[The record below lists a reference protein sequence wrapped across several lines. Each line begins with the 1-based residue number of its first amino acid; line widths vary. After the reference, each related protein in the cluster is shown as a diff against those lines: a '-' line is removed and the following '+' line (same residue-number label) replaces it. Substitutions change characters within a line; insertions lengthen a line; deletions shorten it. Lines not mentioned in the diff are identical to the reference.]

1 MSASGASS
9 AKRSRSMLSTG
20 VPTASDRTWAISSS
34 AAISS
39 SDKTAVVGARSAAA
53 RSSYRLVSATGRR
66 MRGATTT
73 VPRPRRRTTRPC
85 WTSRWIACRTVGRL
99 TPSCSASSSSL
110 SSRSPGALVPAW
122 IASLRFSAI
131 WKYSGIG
138 LVRSSGGLRLAL
150 VSMGTSVGDAVSG
163 AILSLPPYILLTGH
177 KGGFMFSFD
186 SAASPHG
193 GSMTYRIKG
202 AIALLGAALLVAACS
217 SSPSS
222 SSSATGSH
230 SSGSGS
236 SAASSSGGC
245 PYTFALITHGD
256 NGSFWSVVYK
266 GAKNAAADLGCKL
279 SEVYGS
285 QQQGQAQPDDNAEN
299 AQIQDAI
306 NAHVAGIAV
315 SDHDPSLMNSTIAK
329 AGAAGIPVITLNAG
343 CDPTDLAASNAL
355 TCFGQTESLAGTV
368 AGAKF
373 KSQGA
378 TNVLCVIH
386 QSGQNL
392 LDRCNGIA
400 QGLGVGT
407 TCSTKAAPAH
417 GPACTEIIL
426 STPNAA
432 SNPPQAIGQ
441 VTAYLQAHPGI
452 TAVMTLNPAISDA
465 LVTAHPSGVKIGTFD
480 LDSTV
485 VSDLKAGTLDF
496 AIDQQQYLQGY
507 LPIVSLYLYKK
518 HEGNTVGPATV
529 VPTGPLVVTGSNVST
544 VQAAIAAGDD

>member
-1 MSASGASS
+1 M
-9 AKRSRSMLSTG
+9 KF
-20 VPTASDRTWAISSS
+20 W
-34 AAISS
+34 
-39 SDKTAVVGARSAAA
+39 
-53 RSSYRLVSATGRR
+53 
-66 MRGATTT
+66 
-73 VPRPRRRTTRPC
+73 
-85 WTSRWIACRTVGRL
+85 
-99 TPSCSASSSSL
+99 
-110 SSRSPGALVPAW
+110 
-122 IASLRFSAI
+122 
-131 WKYSGIG
+131 
-138 LVRSSGGLRLAL
+138 
-150 VSMGTSVGDAVSG
+150 
-163 AILSLPPYILLTGH
+163 
-177 KGGFMFSFD
+177 
-186 SAASPHG
+186 
-193 GSMTYRIKG
+193 IKG
-202 AIALLGAALLVAACS
+202 TIALAVTGLLVAACS
-217 SSPSS
+217 SGSSTPSS
-222 SSSATGSH
+222 SKASSATGSTATS
-230 SSGSGS
+230 SSG
-236 SAASSSGGC
+236 GGC
-245 PYTFALITHGD
+245 PYTFAVITHGD

-306 NAHVAGIAV
+306 NAHVSGIAV
-315 SDHDPSLMNSTIAK
+315 SDHDPALMNPTIAK
-329 AGAAGIPVITLNAG
+329 AEAAGIPVVMLNAG
-343 CDPTDLAASNAL
+343 CDPADLAASHAL
-355 TCFGQTESLAGTV
+355 TCFGQPESLAGEV

-417 GPACTEIIL
+417 GPACTEVIL

-432 SNPPQAIGQ
+432 SNPQQAIGQ

-452 TAVMTLNPAISDA
+452 NAVMTLNSAISDA
-465 LVTAHPSGVKIGTFD
+465 LVTAHPAGVKIGTFD

-485 VSDLKAGTLDF
+485 VSDLKAGSLDF

-507 LPIVSLYLYKK
+507 LPIVALYLYKK

-529 VPTGPLVVTGSNVST
+529 VPTGPLVVTGSNVSA